1 MLLNKRVLYR
11 FFSYRCI
18 LTFIWIYSIT
28 VSVLLPDINVITLNN
43 DGLVCSPRWT
53 KNSLKAI
60 LAAVLCFW
68 LPSIIVFISNIS
80 IIRAIRNLHSVSSN
94 HNSSTEEDDNSNV
107 RINCRIESLRSFYVL
122 VIVYFI
128 CGSPYFLGKF
138 SYDGHEA
145 AMISS
150 HEESHH
156 SSIMVFFMV
165 LLFIASAVNPFIYP
179 LLGKEHRK
187 AFEETVEILNLEK
200 KRILTTTKMKFKIFT
215 YCCKMSDKNSI

>member
-1 MLLNKRVLYR
+1 M
-11 FFSYRCI
+11 SYRCI

-28 VSVLLPDINVITLNN
+28 VSLLLPDSNVITENN
-43 DGLVCSPRWT
+43 DELVCSPRWT

-68 LPSIIVFISNIS
+68 LPSIIVFTSNFS
-80 IIRAIRNLHSVSSN
+80 VIRAVRNSHSVSSN
-94 HNSSTEEDDNSNV
+94 HNPDREDEDSSNV
-107 RINCRIESLRSFYVL
+107 RIESERHIESLRSFYVL
-122 VIVYFI
+122 VIVYFF

-145 AMISS
+145 EMISS
-150 HEESHH
+150 HEERHH
-156 SSIMVFFMV
+156 SSIMVFFML

-187 AFEETVEILNLEK
+187 AFAETVEILNLEK

-215 YCCKMSDKNSI
+215 YCCKMSDKNST